1 MLKTILVGP
10 SLQGQNI
17 RGPQKL
23 YLQKIIILK
32 SLIFDLFYVTFA

>member
-23 YLQKIIILK
+23 YLQKMIILK
-32 SLIFDLFYVTFA
+32 DQISNL